1 MQRVYFYEVFQGLFG
16 TLLIRNF
23 FTRYFLGLFQE
34 ETWSFTFDTQIGLFT
49 LPNEQGV
56 RALSHSRLFV
66 ENVDYG
72 WAQKALFDTF
82 GKIINSDGHMC
93 IWAQVAYSQRKFD
106 VHVKVKRCEKSWL
119 HRRLVFLMIEVKF
132 TYNKDLHMVV
142 CVLYLEAFVE
152 VVVCFDFISIDIVEF
167 TNLVKRV
174 LLDLLHSFAK
184 FSIFQ

>member
-1 MQRVYFYEVFQGLFG
+1 MTVDPLFPVIYSLFLLIKVYLLMQRVYFYEVFQGLFG

-72 WAQKALFDTF
+72 
-82 GKIINSDGHMC
+82 
-93 IWAQVAYSQRKFD
+93 
-106 VHVKVKRCEKSWL
+106 
-119 HRRLVFLMIEVKF
+119 
-132 TYNKDLHMVV
+132 
-142 CVLYLEAFVE
+142 
-152 VVVCFDFISIDIVEF
+152 
-167 TNLVKRV
+167 
-174 LLDLLHSFAK
+174 
-184 FSIFQ
+184 